1 MDELG
6 VPTNESYFA
15 DEYLG
20 YSIGTGIFWIVATIA
35 PIICQEY
42 WLKPASTYEDNVE
55 IAWDYVEFV
64 FSAFITL
71 YPTVG
76 LTLWTRIAW

>member
-15 DEYLG
+15 DEFLG
-20 YSIGTGIFWIVATIA
+20 YSIGTGIFWLIATIA

-42 WLKPASTYEDNVE
+42 WLKPASDYKDVE

-64 FSAFITL
+64 FSASITL